1 MNNLLF
7 SLQGI
12 ADNLNDKL
20 GIWYVVILNAIGV
33 MAIVCKV
40 IEYQAKKRQVMFTL
54 VTIASACWVMY
65 FLLYGN
71 LISSATCLLG
81 IIRLLIFRKRD
92 TCAWARSIFWLY
104 FFLALQVG
112 VVVYSALNSFSFLDI
127 FAILAGFA
135 SIFAYFVRSPK
146 LYRIISLVHVALW
159 VVNSS
164 IYFYPIALIS
174 DSFSTISC
182 AIAIFRYD
190 ILKKGKKQTEEQTEE
205 KVEEQT
211 IIEDKQES
219 I

>member
-1 MNNLLF
+1 
-7 SLQGI
+7 
-12 ADNLNDKL
+12 
-20 GIWYVVILNAIGV
+20 
-33 MAIVCKV
+33 
-40 IEYQAKKRQVMFTL
+40 MFML

-71 LISSATCLLG
+71 LISSLTCLLG
-81 IIRLLIFRKRD
+81 VIRLLIFSKRD

-112 VVVYSALNSFSFLDI
+112 IVVYSALNSFSFLDI

-135 SIFAYFVRSPK
+135 GIFAYFVRNEK
-146 LYRIISLVHVALW
+146 YYRLISFVHVALW

-182 AIAIFRYD
+182 AVAICRYD
-190 ILKKGKKQTEEQTEE
+190 LFKKRKKQPETQP
-205 KVEEQT
+205 EEQT
-211 IIEDKQES
+211 IVEDKQES